1 MRFTGAKIMVRLGSD
16 LVDAS
21 VFSIQL
27 SYEVTSTGNMASQG
41 GQCIFVEYQISFVM
55 SIVRSVVRELGSLLA
70 VMLWFL
76 GHTLPAQQ
84 IDLSLHPTAVPDS
97 FEVRAT
103 STGAAFTAIPNGVF
117 TIRWE
122 AAAGGSIG
130 NEDVQSACGAYALQ
144 NFGGTEDIEAH
155 RYFTLNL
162 FGNRPIMNECPIT
175 TDGMSIGGF
184 RINGLSGCR
193 NVQLVQ
199 NAYTGMTNRDYYFSV
214 GGVDVTGEIT
224 SDPIQGG
231 ACGPC
236 TPPVI
241 TAASANQ
248 GGTCDGPIDVQVVV
262 EGDTPDHSWY
272 GLYSGEPVCY
282 LSNCTL
288 DAGISGPFLVVSTN
302 GCGVDSM
309 VVEVDVDVDTA
320 ACVPPVITI
329 CTYSFIGSGIKFST
343 SASGT
348 CLQYRVVAP
357 NGTTYTAGWNGN
369 VTCPNSAGLGEY
381 LAITYNTCGADTV
394 FFLIEEN
401 PQCISPQILSANASV
416 PPCQISPLTL
426 SCTAYGPGPISY
438 QWMDP
443 FGIVVGTTANS
454 TVPEAMAG
462 NYSIT
467 ASNACGSVWSL
478 VSVVLDTAG
487 VGACVPP
494 QVLSITSNSP
504 ICAGDTLVLQA
515 EVIGDGPCL
524 SFQWSGNNV
533 VQSDAPYTMAL
544 GTSGGNYTLTVS
556 NACATTS
563 MSVQAAVV
571 DQQNRTVVL
580 CSPEGLH
587 GLDSLADMT
596 LPAGSWSVNG
606 ESHSGFYDP
615 AVDTSGYYFYH
626 EDTWGCP
633 FARIHIREYDA
644 VYAGADTSITVCSTD
659 PPIPLFP
666 LLGSGVTTG
675 GSWSIGIGAFNGTYD
690 PAIHNSNTCRY
701 VVMNGGCNDMAF
713 VYVTKIPAT
722 PWYADNDGDGHGD
735 ENAVLLACEQPDGYV
750 ATGGDTCPE
759 VPGLMGDECDD
770 GNPVTMEDAINEECI
785 CMGQLPTGLEEVD
798 DVPLRLWPNPN
809 RGDAFFL
816 QLTSA
821 VGPVYITITDAT
833 GRTVLR
839 SSMPASSAPVE
850 VLLPGGI
857 AAGTYFVG
865 IVTQGSWDVR
875 RLMVER

>member
-1 MRFTGAKIMVRLGSD
+1 L
-16 LVDAS
+16 LL
-21 VFSIQL
+21 L
-27 SYEVTSTGNMASQG
+27 SL
-41 GQCIFVEYQISFVM
+41 CPHI
-55 SIVRSVVRELGSLLA
+55 L
-70 VMLWFL
+70 
-76 GHTLPAQQ
+76 HAQQ

-103 STGAAFTAIPNGVF
+103 STGAAFTAVPNAVF
-117 TIRWE
+117 TVRWE

-144 NFGGTEDIEAH
+144 NFGGTEDIAAH

-184 RINGLSGCR
+184 RINGLTACR

-214 GGVDVTGEIT
+214 GGVDVTGGIT

-231 ACGPC
+231 VCGPC

-262 EGDTPDHSWY
+262 EGGTLDHSWY

-309 VVEVDVDVDTA
+309 VVEVDVDTA
-320 ACVPPVITI
+320 ACVPPVITTA
-329 CTYSFIGSGIKFST
+329 TYSFIGSGIKFST
-343 SASGT
+343 TATGT
-348 CLQYRVVAP
+348 CLQYMVVAP
-357 NGTTYTAGWNGN
+357 NGTAYTAGWNGN
-369 VTCPNSAGLGEY
+369 VTCPHSAGLGEY
-381 LAITYNTCGADTV
+381 LAITYNVCGADTAN
-394 FFLIEEN
+394 FLIEEN
-401 PQCISPQILSANASV
+401 PQCNSPQILSANASV

-426 SCTAYGPGPISY
+426 SCTASGPGPISY

-443 FGIVVGTTANS
+443 YGVVVGNGTDV

-462 NYSIT
+462 DYSIT
-467 ASNACGSVWSL
+467 VSNACGSVWTL
-478 VSVVLDTAG
+478 VPVALDTAG

-504 ICAGDTLVLQA
+504 ICAGDTLLLQA

-524 SFQWSGNNV
+524 SYQWNGNNV
-533 VQSDAPYTMAL
+533 VQSDAPSTMAL

-556 NACATTS
+556 NACATAT

-571 DQQNRTVVL
+571 DQQNRFVVL

-587 GLDSLADMT
+587 SLDSLADMT

-606 ESHSGFYDP
+606 ESHSGYYDP
-615 AVDTSGYYFYH
+615 AVDTTGYYFYH
-626 EDTWGCP
+626 DDTWGCP
-633 FARIHIREYDA
+633 VARVHVREYDA

-659 PPIPLFP
+659 SPIPLFP
-666 LLGSGVTTG
+666 LLGAGVTTG

-722 PWYADNDGDGHGD
+722 PWYADTDGDGYGD
-735 ENAVLLACEQPDGYV
+735 DNNEMLACVQPDGYV
-750 ATGGDTCPE
+750 AEGGDTCPF
-759 VPGLMGDECDD
+759 VFGIIGDPCDD
-770 GNPVTMEDAINEECI
+770 GDPTTVNDTLDEDCECV
-785 CMGQLPTGLEEVD
+785 GDLPTGIAESGQVGAT
-798 DVPLRLWPNPN
+798 LWPNPN
-809 RGDAFFL
+809 RGDTFYLRLPATSGAA
-816 QLTSA
+816 QL
-821 VGPVYITITDAT
+821 TITDAQ
-833 GRTVLR
+833 GRIVLHATLPANPTTPIEVD
-839 SSMPASSAPVE
+839 MPS
-850 VLLPGGI
+850 GI
-857 AAGTYFVG
+857 AAGLYAVG
-865 IVTQGSWDVR
+865 IVTKTGTESM
-875 RLMVER
+875 RLVVER